1 MTDIQKRLFE
11 LQDLKYRRFHSALVP
26 TVDPDR
32 IIGVRVPLIRSLA
45 RELFDREFLHT
56 LPHYYYDEN
65 MLHAFM
71 ISTLDYEECVA
82 ELDRFLPYIDNWGV
96 CDSLRPK
103 CFRKNTDRLIFDIE
117 RWISSSHPYAVRFGI
132 EMLMVWYL
140 EDDFK
145 IEYAKRVAE
154 ICSDEY
160 YVNMMRAWYFATALA
175 KQYDAV
181 LPLLDMLDEWTRLKT
196 VQKACESYR
205 ITDDRK
211 MFLRGLR

>member
-103 CFRKNTDRLIFDIE
+103 CFKKNTDRLIFDIE

-145 IEYAKRVAE
+145 IEYAERVAE

-175 KQYDAV
+175 KQYDVV

>member
-1 MTDIQKRLFE
+1 MTDVQKRLFE

>member
-1 MTDIQKRLFE
+1 MTEIQRRLFE
-11 LQDLKYRRFHSALVP
+11 LQDLKYREFHSSLVP
-26 TVDPDR
+26 NIDPGR

-45 RELFDREFLHT
+45 RELFDREFIRA

-103 CFRKNTDRLIFDIE
+103 CFKKSTDRLIFDID
-117 RWISSSHPYAVRFGI
+117 RWISSPHPYEIRFGI

-140 EDDFK
+140 DGNFK
-145 IEYAKRVAE
+145 TEYAERVVKVSSE
-154 ICSDEY
+154 EY

-181 LPLLDMLDEWTRLKT
+181 LPMLASLDEWTRLKT

-205 ITDDRK
+205 ISEEQK
-211 MFLRGLR
+211 KYLKSLR

>member
-11 LQDLKYRRFHSALVP
+11 LQDIKYREFHAPLVP
-26 TVDPDR
+26 NIDSDR

-45 RELFDREFLHT
+45 GELFSREFISA

-71 ISTLDYEECVA
+71 ISALDYEECIF
-82 ELDRFLPYIDNWGV
+82 ELDRFLPYVDNWGV

-103 CFRKNTDRLIFDIE
+103 CFKKNTDRLIFDIG
-117 RWISSSHPYAVRFGI
+117 RWLSSSHPYAVRFGI

-140 EDDFK
+140 EDNFK
-145 IEYAKRVAE
+145 IEYAERVAE
-154 ICSDEY
+154 LRSEDY

-181 LPLLDMLDEWTRLKT
+181 LPLLATLDEWTLHKT

-205 ITDDRK
+205 ITGEQK
-211 MFLRGLR
+211 IFLKGLR

>member
-11 LQDLKYRRFHSALVP
+11 LQDIKYREFHAPLVP
-26 TVDPDR
+26 NIDSDR

-45 RELFDREFLHT
+45 GELFSREFISA

-71 ISTLDYEECVA
+71 ISTLDYEECIF
-82 ELDRFLPYIDNWGV
+82 ELDRFLPYVDNWGV

-103 CFRKNTDRLIFDIE
+103 CFKKNTDRLIFDIG
-117 RWISSSHPYAVRFGI
+117 RWLYSSHPYAVRFGI

-140 EDDFK
+140 EDNFK
-145 IEYAKRVAE
+145 IEYAERVAE
-154 ICSDEY
+154 LRSEDY

-181 LPLLDMLDEWTRLKT
+181 LPLLATLDEWTLHKT

-205 ITDDRK
+205 ITGEQK
-211 MFLRGLR
+211 IFLKGLR